1 MTQDTL
7 ERGVAE
13 LRGAIQ
19 ANDGANVATPSFVD
33 QVERLLETFYDEI
46 GTAKT
51 WSLADVL
58 DLFIIKVLYVNRRSR
73 DAATITYLARMMER
87 YLRTDELLAGA
98 SPTGNPIPY
107 LSDLLEEA
115 EHPSGRFASYFEAC
129 RKSGDNALFVSGLFP
144 GSLGRKRA
152 SGRLGGAPHVDQA
165 YVGEVGRRFYEMAAH
180 EATAEWIHLRATLLR
195 LAKYFDVYAE
205 ALHEVGERYVL
216 GIDMSIVANKMLD
229 ALNRYKETGAEADM
243 DIVRTYGALLRL
255 DRGSLEAA
263 VQPKS
268 GAPKLDYF

>member
-1 MTQDTL
+1 MTQDML
-7 ERGVAE
+7 ESGVAE
-13 LRGAIQ
+13 LRETIS
-19 ANDGANVATPSFVD
+19 ANDGANVATPSFVV

-58 DLFIIKVLYVNRRSR
+58 DLFVIKVLYVNRRSR
-73 DAATITYLARMMER
+73 DAAAITYLARMMER
-87 YLRTDELLAGA
+87 YLHTDELLAGA

-144 GSLGRKRA
+144 GSLGRKRGQ
-152 SGRLGGAPHVDQA
+152 GRMGGAPHVDQS
-165 YVGEVGRRFYEMAAH
+165 YVAEVGRRFYEMAAH

-243 DIVRTYGALLRL
+243 EAVRKYGALLRFDETGL
-255 DRGSLEAA
+255 ANLAT
-263 VQPKS
+263 PKP
-268 GAPKLDYF
+268 GTPEPDYF